1 MNRRNLSERYP
12 MDTLERFKRFREDN
26 AKIYSDNAGDS
37 YSIPC
42 MEKCR
47 RVEIGFNFRYRYIS

>member
-1 MNRRNLSERYP
+1 
-12 MDTLERFKRFREDN
+12 MDTLERFKRFKEDN
-26 AKIYSDNAGDS
+26 AKICFDNTRVS

-47 RVEIGFNFRYRYIS
+47 RVEIGFD